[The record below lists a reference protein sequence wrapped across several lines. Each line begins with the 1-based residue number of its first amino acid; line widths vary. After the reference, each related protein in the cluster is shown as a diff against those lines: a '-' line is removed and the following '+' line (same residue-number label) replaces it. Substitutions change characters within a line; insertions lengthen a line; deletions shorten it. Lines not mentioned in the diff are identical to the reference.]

1 MSRQAA
7 QTTIETPL
15 AWACLAYAAAAVAL
29 FPGTYVALGTPYA
42 ATLVRTLPPM
52 LLFGL
57 AVAAMVA
64 RPAAPFAFIRELWGR
79 RCRGAAGTVV
89 VFFIG
94 MTAFSTFKHH
104 LPPMAGFYADPWL
117 ADLDEALHGGPAWA
131 RAHAVA
137 PDGAG
142 AVLFWLY
149 GPVWFAQWFGFVLFA
164 AFLPRDRLRARYLLS
179 FAATL
184 FVLGTLTAA
193 AAASG
198 GPILY
203 DRIAGSE
210 RFAALLASLGADP
223 YGGAML
229 RASDYL
235 FASYLSGCR
244 RLRQRHLGDAE
255 HPRRRR
261 DPERAA
267 AGLPR
272 PPARPRRAR
281 LCRRDPVRL
290 GLFRLALCARR
301 LRLDRGRACDLGRR
315 RPPDRPARAGSQGRD
330 VRSGLTPPA
339 FGAYSAL
346 VTGGE
351 HR

>member
-1 MSRQAA
+1 M
-7 QTTIETPL
+7 
-15 AWACLAYAAAAVAL
+15 AL

-193 AAASG
+193 AGASG

-229 RASDYL
+229 A
-235 FASYLSGCR
+235 
-244 RLRQRHLGDAE
+244 RLRLPLRLLCSPHAGAFGGGISAMPSI
-255 HPRRRR
+255 HV
-261 DPERAA
+261 AA
-267 AGLPR
+267 ATLNALLLASLDR
-272 PPARPRRAR
+272 
-281 LCRRDPVRL
+281 RL
-290 GLFRLALCARR
+290 GLVGLGYAGAILFGSVYFGWHYALDGYVSILGVLAIWRVA
-301 LRLDRGRACDLGRR
+301 GS
-315 RPPDRPARAGSQGRD
+315 PDRPARAGSQGRD

>member
-1 MSRQAA
+1 MEGPVSRQAA

-235 FASYLSGCR
+235 FASYLSGSGVFGNGISAMPSI
-244 RLRQRHLGDAE
+244 HV
-255 HPRRRR
+255 
-261 DPERAA
+261 AA
-267 AGLPR
+267 ATLNALLLASLDR
-272 PPARPRRAR
+272 
-281 LCRRDPVRL
+281 RL
-290 GLFRLALCARR
+290 GLVGLGYAGAILFGSVYFGWHYALDGYVSIAGVLAIWGVAGL
-301 LRLDRGRACDLGRR
+301 LTGRR
-315 RPPDRPARAGSQGRD
+315 AQDRR
-330 VRSGLTPPA
+330 VVT
-339 FGAYSAL
+339 SAP
-346 VTGGE
+346 V
-351 HR
+351 